1 MKLILAI
8 VHREDSTR
16 LTEELTKNKINV
28 TKLASTGGFLR
39 SGNVTFM
46 IGTDEDHIEEVMEII
61 RNKCKSR
68 KELTAPAA
76 MYMGASAWPIEVV
89 VGGAT
94 VFVMDVDRFEKV

>member
-8 VHREDSTR
+8 VHRDDSTR

-39 SGNVTFM
+39 AGNVTFL
-46 IGTDEDHIEEVMEII
+46 IGTDEEHIEEVLEII
-61 RNKCKSR
+61 RSICKSR
-68 KELTAPAA
+68 KELTAPAG
-76 MYMGASAWPIEVV
+76 MYMGAAAWPIEVM

-94 VFVMDVDRFEKV
+94 VFVMDVDRFEKI

>member
-1 MKLILAI
+1 MKLVLAI
-8 VHREDSTR
+8 VQHEDSATVS
-16 LTEELTKNKINV
+16 EELTKNQFNV

-39 SGNVTFM
+39 AGNVTFL
-46 IGTDEDHIEEVMEII
+46 IGTQEEQVDQVIEII
-61 RNKCKSR
+61 KNKCKSR

-94 VFVMDVDRFEKV
+94 IFVVDVDRFEKV